1 MNAAAQTFLTNLH
14 SGAAV
19 APAGNGIV
27 IECLKQK
34 WAKIEPVGFHASKVT
49 ITERGV
55 TALQQFRNKG
65 N

>member
-19 APAGNGIV
+19 APAGKGIV

-34 WAKIEPVGFHASKVT
+34 WAKIELVGFHASKVT
-49 ITERGV
+49 ITNKGV
-55 TALQQFRNKG
+55 AALGQARNKG